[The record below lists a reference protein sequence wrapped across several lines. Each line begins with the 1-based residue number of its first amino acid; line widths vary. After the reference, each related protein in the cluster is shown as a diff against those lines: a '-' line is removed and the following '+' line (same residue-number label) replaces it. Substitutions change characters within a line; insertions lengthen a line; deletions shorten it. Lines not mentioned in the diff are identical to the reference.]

1 MIKKYLIDYLSK
13 IEFVNRHYS
22 GIGAILMLHRVAL
35 SEKDRLSPNENMKV
49 SPEFLETFIELS
61 RRKGYTFISLDE
73 LYEILT
79 KRKKASKTLV
89 LTFDDGYKDNY
100 EIAYPLLKS
109 KNVPFAIY
117 ITTSFLN
124 RSAILW
130 WYMIEEIILEKDYIE
145 LSDGEKYSCKNFQ
158 EKEIT
163 FLKIREK
170 IIKSGNID
178 IIKTLKKLFSKYDF
192 DWIGINKTNC
202 EKLCLSV
209 EGVKKLSQDALVIIG
224 SHTKNHY
231 PLSRLPKDK
240 VYEEITAANKE
251 LEQLIHKKIEH
262 FAYPF
267 GSHIEAGEREFNIVK
282 EIGFKTATT
291 TRIGTI
297 YYEHANYLYCLPRI
311 MLVENFKIENIG
323 RLRRNRVVTL

>member
-13 IEFVNRHYS
+13 IEFINRYYS
-22 GIGAILMLHRVAL
+22 GIGAILMLHRV
-35 SEKDRLSPNENMKV
+35 SHFEKDRLSPNENMKV
-49 SPEFLETFIELS
+49 SPEFLEAFIERS
-61 RRKGYTFISLDE
+61 RKKGYTFISLDE

-79 KRKKASKTLV
+79 KRKKASKLLV

-100 EIAYPLLKS
+100 EIAYPLLKNKS
-109 KNVPFAIY
+109 VPFTIY
-117 ITTSFLN
+117 ITTSFLY
-124 RSAILW
+124 RSLILW
-130 WYMIEEIILEKDYIE
+130 WYIIEDIILKNDYIE
-145 LSDGEKYSCKNFQ
+145 LSTGEKYFCKDFQ

-178 IIKTLKKLFSKYDF
+178 IIETLKKLFSKYDVNL
-192 DWIGINKTNC
+192 ISINKMIC

-209 EGVKKLSQDALVIIG
+209 EDLKKLSQDTLVTIG

-231 PLSRLPKDK
+231 PLNRLPKDK
-240 VYEEITAANKE
+240 IYEEIIIANNE
-251 LEQLIHKKIEH
+251 LENIIDREIEH

-267 GSHIEAGEREFNIVK
+267 GSLIEAGEREFSIVK

-291 TRIGTI
+291 TRRGTI
-297 YYEHANYLYCLPRI
+297 YYEHVNYLCCLPRI
-311 MLVENFKIENIG
+311 MLVENFKIEDIG
-323 RLRRNRVVTL
+323 RIRKKRLVT

>member
-1 MIKKYLIDYLSK
+1 MIKKYIIDHLSK
-13 IEFVNRHYS
+13 IEFVNRYYS
-22 GIGAILMLHRVAL
+22 GIGTILMLHRVAPF
-35 SEKDRLSPNENMKV
+35 EKDRLSPNENMKV
-49 SPEFLETFIELS
+49 SPEFLETLIELS

-73 LYEILT
+73 LYEILK
-79 KRKKASKTLV
+79 KRKKASKLLV

-109 KNVPFAIY
+109 KNAPFTIY

-130 WYMIEEIILEKDYIE
+130 WYIIEEIILEKDYIE
-145 LSDGEKYSCKNFQ
+145 LSDGEKYSCKNFR

-178 IIKTLKKLFSKYDF
+178 IIKTLKKLFSEYDV
-192 DWIGINKTNC
+192 DWISINKTIC

-209 EGVKKLSQDALVIIG
+209 EDIKKLSQDTFVTIG
-224 SHTKNHY
+224 SHTRNHY
-231 PLSRLPKDK
+231 PLSRLPKEK

-267 GSHIEAGEREFNIVK
+267 GSHIEAGEREFNVVK
-282 EIGFKTATT
+282 EMGFKTATT

-297 YYEHANYLYCLPRI
+297 YYEHVNYLCCLPRI
-311 MLVENFKIENIG
+311 MLVENFKIEDIG
-323 RLRRNRVVTL
+323 RLRRKRVVTL

>member
-13 IEFVNRHYS
+13 IEFVNRYYS
-22 GIGAILMLHRVAL
+22 GIGAILMLHRVAPF
-35 SEKDRLSPNENMKV
+35 EKDRLSPNENMKV

-61 RRKGYTFISLDE
+61 RKKSYTFISLDE
-73 LYEILT
+73 LYEILV
-79 KRKKASKTLV
+79 KRKKTSKLLV

-109 KNVPFAIY
+109 KNVPFTIY
-117 ITTSFLN
+117 ITTSFLS

-130 WYMIEEIILEKDYIE
+130 WYLIEHIILENDYIE
-145 LSDGEKYSCKNFQ
+145 LLDGEKYSCKDFK

-178 IIKTLKKLFSKYDF
+178 IIKTLKNLFSKYDI
-192 DWIGINKTNC
+192 DWISINKMIC

-209 EGVKKLSQDALVIIG
+209 KDIKKLSQDTLVTIG

-240 VYEEITAANKE
+240 VYEEITIANKE

-282 EIGFKTATT
+282 EIGFKTAAT
-291 TRIGTI
+291 TRRGTI
-297 YYEHANYLYCLPRI
+297 YYEHVNFLWCLPRI
-311 MLVENFKIENIG
+311 MLIENFKIEEIG
-323 RLRRNRVVTL
+323 KLRKNRVVSL

>member
-13 IEFVNRHYS
+13 IEFVNRYYS
-22 GIGAILMLHRVAL
+22 GIGAILMLHRVAPF
-35 SEKDRLSPNENMKV
+35 EKDRLSPNENMKV
-49 SPEFLETFIELS
+49 SPEFLEIFIELS
-61 RRKGYTFISLDE
+61 RKKGYTFISLDE

-79 KRKKASKTLV
+79 KRKKASKILV

-109 KNVPFAIY
+109 KNIPFTIY
-117 ITTSFLN
+117 ITTSFLSS
-124 RSAILW
+124 SAILW

-145 LSDGEKYSCKNFQ
+145 LSDGERYSCKNFR

-170 IIKSGNID
+170 IIKGGNID
-178 IIKTLKKLFSKYDF
+178 IIKTLKKLFSKYDI
-192 DWIGINKTNC
+192 DWLGINKKYC

-209 EGVKKLSQDALVIIG
+209 EDIKKLSQDTLVTIG

-231 PLSRLPKDK
+231 PLSRLSKDK

-251 LEQLIHKKIEH
+251 LERLIHRKIEH

-267 GSHIEAGEREFNIVK
+267 GSHLEAGDREFNIVK
-282 EIGFKTATT
+282 ELGFKTATT
-291 TRIGTI
+291 ARRGTI

-311 MLVENFKIENIG
+311 MLVENFKVEDIG
-323 RLRRNRVVTL
+323 RLRGRRVVTL

>member
-1 MIKKYLIDYLSK
+1 MIKKRLIDFLSN
-13 IEFVNRHYS
+13 IGFVNIYYS
-22 GIGAILMLHRVAL
+22 GIGAILMLHRI
-35 SEKDRLSPNENMKV
+35 SPFEKGGLSPNENMKV
-49 SPEFLETFIELS
+49 SPEFLETFIKQS
-61 RRKGYTFISLDE
+61 RKKGYTFISLDE

-79 KRKKASKTLV
+79 KRKKAPKLLV

-117 ITTSFLN
+117 ITTSFLD
-124 RSAILW
+124 RSAVLW
-130 WYMIEEIILEKDYIE
+130 WYIIEDIILKNDYIE
-145 LSDGEKYSCKNFQ
+145 LSDGERYSCKNFQ

-170 IIKSGNID
+170 IIINGNID
-178 IIKTLKKLFSKYDF
+178 IIETLKKLFSKYDI
-192 DWIGINKTNC
+192 DWISINKMIC
-202 EKLCLSV
+202 EKLYLSI
-209 EGVKKLSQDALVIIG
+209 EDVKKLSQDTLVTIG

-240 VYEEITAANKE
+240 VYEEITVANRE

-267 GSHIEAGEREFNIVK
+267 GSHIEVGEREFNIVK

-291 TRIGTI
+291 TRRGTI
-297 YYEHANYLYCLPRI
+297 YYEHVNYLCCLPRI
-311 MLVENFKIENIG
+311 MFAENFRIENIG
-323 RLRRNRVVTL
+323 RLRKNRVVTI

>member
-13 IEFVNRHYS
+13 IEFVNRYYS
-22 GIGAILMLHRVAL
+22 GIGAILMLHRVAPF
-35 SEKDRLSPNENMKV
+35 EKDRLSPNENMKV

-61 RRKGYTFISLDE
+61 RRKGYMFISLDE
-73 LYEILT
+73 LYEILI
-79 KRKKASKTLV
+79 KRKKASKLLV

-100 EIAYPLLKS
+100 EIAYFLLKS
-109 KNVPFAIY
+109 KNIPFTIY
-117 ITTSFLN
+117 ITTSFLSG
-124 RSAILW
+124 SAILW

-145 LSDGEKYSCKNFQ
+145 LSDGEEYSCKNFR
-158 EKEIT
+158 EKEIA

-178 IIKTLKKLFSKYDF
+178 MIKTLKKLFLKYDI
-192 DWIGINKTNC
+192 DWIGINKKYC
-202 EKLCLSV
+202 EKLCLSA
-209 EGVKKLSQDALVIIG
+209 EDVKKLSQDPLVTVG

-231 PLSRLPKDK
+231 PLSRLSKDK

-267 GSHIEAGEREFNIVK
+267 GSPLEAGEREFNIVK
-282 EIGFKTATT
+282 EMGFKTATT
-291 TRIGTI
+291 TRRGTI
-297 YYEHANYLYCLPRI
+297 YYEHANFLYCLPRI
-311 MLVENFKIENIG
+311 MLVENFKIEDIG
-323 RLRRNRVVTL
+323 RLRRRRVVTL